1 MSRTITLPAVLAL
14 AWGGFVGVASGASD
28 PVVDLGRLIFFDT
41 SLSEPPGQACA
52 RCHSPAAGWTGDTSA
67 INAGPVVYPGAV
79 HGRAGNRKPPSSAYA
94 TQSPLFHFDA
104 KEQHFVGGSFWDGRA
119 TGWLLGN
126 PVADQA
132 QEPFLNAVEQNNP
145 GAKAVVDKVCKGG
158 YGDLFR
164 RTYGTGICRDS
175 TDAYNAIAQ
184 ALAAFQGSADVNAFS
199 SKYDHYLKDPVK
211 YPLSE
216 IELRG
221 LRLFEDDKKGK
232 CAGCHPS
239 RPAADGTPPLFTDF
253 TYDNLGIPKY
263 PQNPWYRMPKKF
275 NPAGPG
281 WIDTGLA
288 GFVGSVPR
296 YAEHAADSRGK
307 HKVPTLRNVDKRP
320 DPGFVKAYGHN
331 GFFKSLKEI
340 VHFYNTR
347 DVLPTCAHNRGGKP
361 SRGCWPVPEVTD
373 NLNKDELGNLGLSDD
388 EEEAIVAF
396 MKTLSDGWS
405 P

>member
-1 MSRTITLPAVLAL
+1 MPRKITLPAVLAL
-14 AWGGFVGVASGASD
+14 TFGGCVGVASGATD
-28 PVVDLGRLIFFDT
+28 PMVDLGRLIFFDT

-52 RCHSPAAGWTGDTSA
+52 RCHDPAAGWTGDTSA
-67 INAGPVVYPGAV
+67 INAGPAVYPGAV
-79 HGRAGNRKPPSSAYA
+79 HGRTGNRKPPSSAYA
-94 TQSPLFHFDA
+94 TQSPPFHFDA
-104 KEQHFVGGSFWDGRA
+104 KEGHFVGGSFWDGRA

-132 QEPFLNAVEQNNP
+132 QMPFLNAVEQNNP
-145 GAKAVVDKVCKGG
+145 SAEALVAKVCKGA

-164 RTYGTGICRDS
+164 RTYGTGICRN
-175 TDAYNAIAQ
+175 TGDAYNAIAQ
-184 ALAAFQGSADVNAFS
+184 ALVAFQGSPEVNAFT
-199 SKYDHYLKDPVK
+199 SKYDHYLKDAAK

-221 LRLFEDDKKGK
+221 LSLFEDRGK

-239 RPAADGTPPLFTDF
+239 RPAADGSPPLFTDF
-253 TYDNLGIPKY
+253 TYDNLGIPKN

-275 NPAGPG
+275 NPAAAG

-288 GFVGSVPR
+288 GFVSGVPR
-296 YAEHAADSRGK
+296 FADHAADSRGK

-320 DPGFVKAYGHN
+320 EPGFVKAYGHN
-331 GFFKSLKEI
+331 GYFKSLGEI

-347 DVLPTCAHNRGGKP
+347 DVLPACAHNRGAKP
-361 SRGCWPVPEVTD
+361 SRNCWPVPEVAD
-373 NLNKDELGNLGLSDD
+373 NLNKDELGNLGLSND